1 MVTSCNSIV
10 ICRWPKGPKK
20 EVQSK
25 SFGSSYAYS
34 AQQLCLAWVYVA
46 VSTILDG
53 IILIIKITFNLSC
66 TLATVVLCLQYTVRS
81 AWGIQRS
88 A

>member
-1 MVTSCNSIV
+1 MVTSCSNIV

-20 EVQSK
+20 EVQSRLLVAHM
-25 SFGSSYAYS
+25 FTP

-66 TLATVVLCLQYTVRS
+66 TLTTVVLCLQYTVRS
-81 AWGIQRS
+81 A
-88 A
+88 